1 MSVRRSEC
9 RGCKASAR
17 RTKSWCYGV
26 SKSASLICV
35 RRKVKASCR
44 LRLKEKGG
52 EDVKENE
59 GNERSLYD

>member
-1 MSVRRSEC
+1 M
-9 RGCKASAR
+9 RGERKAGAM
-17 RTKSWCYGV
+17 GV

-35 RRKVKASCR
+35 RRKVQASCR

-52 EDVKENE
+52 EDVKKNE